1 MKIRSILFYFI
12 LSLWTIAAGLLAIP
26 LLATLRLKI
35 IYKVGVVW
43 AYISLKL
50 LRILCNISYQVEGK
64 NNIPQQQN
72 FVVASKHSSA
82 WETIFLLYYF
92 RPASFVVKKEL
103 LRIPIYG
110 WYLPLLGMI
119 PISRKEGVKSLKT
132 IIKLSKKRLAQG
144 FNFII
149 FPEGSR
155 TLEKTSI
162 KAGIYS
168 IHKQLKGTLV
178 VPVSHNSGKFFG
190 VKGAKTMKQGVITVK
205 IMQPINLTEG
215 NFDKQSYLKKIEDD
229 INFCR

>member
-1 MKIRSILFYFI
+1 MKIRSILFYSM
-12 LSLWTIAAGLLAIP
+12 LALWTLTVGLLATP
-26 LLATLRLKI
+26 LLATFRIKI
-35 IYKVGVVW
+35 ICKIGVAWSYV
-43 AYISLKL
+43 SLKL
-50 LRILCNISYQVEGK
+50 LRFLCNISYEVEGES
-64 NNIPQQQN
+64 NIPKGKN
-72 FVVASKHSSA
+72 FIVASKHSSA

-119 PISRKEGVKSLKT
+119 PISRKDGVKSLRT
-132 IIKLSKKRLAQG
+132 IIKLSKKRLEGG

-155 TLEKTSI
+155 TLQKTPL

-168 IHKQLKGTLV
+168 IHKQLKEALV

-190 VKGAKTMKQGVITVK
+190 IKGGDAMKSGVIKVQ
-205 IMQPINLTEG
+205 IMKPIKLEEG
-215 NFDKQSYLKKIEDD
+215 SFDKKNYLKKIEED
-229 INFCR
+229 INSCC

>member
-1 MKIRSILFYFI
+1 MKIRSISFYFI
-12 LSLWTIAAGLLAIP
+12 LSIWTLTVGLLSVP

-35 IYKVGVVW
+35 ICNVGIIW
-43 AYISLKL
+43 ASISLKL
-50 LRILCNISYQVEGK
+50 LRILCNISYKIEGEH
-64 NNIPQQQN
+64 NIPKQKS
-72 FVVASKHSSA
+72 FIVVSKHSSA

-155 TLEKTSI
+155 TLEKAPI
-162 KAGIYS
+162 KGGIYS
-168 IHKQLKGTLV
+168 IHKQLKNTIAL
-178 VPVSHNSGKFFG
+178 PVSHNAGEFFG
-190 VKGAKTMKQGVITVK
+190 IKGSDTMKQGTITVK
-205 IMQPINLTEG
+205 IMKPISLEEG
-215 NFDKQSYLKKIEDD
+215 NFDKQSYLKKLEEE
-229 INFCR
+229 INYFS